1 MGQCSQK
8 ENCCGGAPN
17 EENLDKLGA
26 PILPSDYADQQTMAQ
41 MSEEDDA
48 DLIDSMQSGGY
59 FERDL
64 GELRRIAKM
73 PKKMEDGVC
82 VSFKSGAKYT
92 GQWKENMRH
101 GKGTMVW
108 SDGAMYEGEWEKNC
122 AVGKGRFTHTDGDI
136 FIGQWCSNMANGT
149 GTYYHHEDLLSTYR
163 GQWHNDIQEGFGVE
177 ERSDCTK
184 YMGIFRNG
192 KKSEHGKYIWKDGSE
207 CEGNWS
213 DNLIQGPA
221 KYVTS
226 DGRCYAGQWSKSTI
240 QGVGKYTYPDGKCY
254 SGQYAEDVKSG
265 FGIFTWSDGRRY
277 EGFWVGGKQNGHG
290 WFSDAKNGKKVDAQ
304 WDNGK
309 FVKDNAP
316 VEGASVEGATAGGA

>member
-108 SDGAMYEGEWEKNC
+108 SDGAMYEGEWEKKLC
-122 AVGKGRFTHTDGDI
+122 GWKREVHSHRRRHFHWAVVLKYGKWDRDI
-136 FIGQWCSNMANGT
+136 
-149 GTYYHHEDLLSTYR
+149 LS
-163 GQWHNDIQEGFGVE
+163 
-177 ERSDCTK
+177 
-184 YMGIFRNG
+184 
-192 KKSEHGKYIWKDGSE
+192 
-207 CEGNWS
+207 
-213 DNLIQGPA
+213 P
-221 KYVTS
+221 
-226 DGRCYAGQWSKSTI
+226 
-240 QGVGKYTYPDGKCY
+240 
-254 SGQYAEDVKSG
+254 
-265 FGIFTWSDGRRY
+265 
-277 EGFWVGGKQNGHG
+277 
-290 WFSDAKNGKKVDAQ
+290 
-304 WDNGK
+304 
-309 FVKDNAP
+309 
-316 VEGASVEGATAGGA
+316 